1 MDKNTLFNEL
11 TDILEPEDS
20 FDNEKSI
27 IHLTSLSTLS
37 IMAFIYENFEKQVKV
52 SELQKLVTI
61 EDLMNLIGKEKFSL

>member
-61 EDLMNLIGKEKFSL
+61 EDLMNLIGKEKFS